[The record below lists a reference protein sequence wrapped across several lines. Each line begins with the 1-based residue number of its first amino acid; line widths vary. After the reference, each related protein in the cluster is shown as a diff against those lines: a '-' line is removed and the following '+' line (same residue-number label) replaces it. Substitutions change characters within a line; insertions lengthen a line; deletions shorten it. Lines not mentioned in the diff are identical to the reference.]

1 MLYSRQN
8 TEPFME
14 SMTFRRLGLG
24 RAASLACLLVWL
36 LAPAAVFHASSASV
50 VTFAGSPAPITDKDT
65 SRPFDQ
71 LALTAADPVSVVLT
85 FPDVRGSFPTG
96 SDFTRSTS

>member
-8 TEPFME
+8 TEPSME

-24 RAASLACLLVWL
+24 RAASFACLLVWL
-36 LAPAAVFHASSASV
+36 LAPAAVFHARSAPV
-50 VTFAGSPAPITDKDT
+50 VSFAGSPAAITDKGT

-71 LALTAADPVSVVLT
+71 LALTADDPVSLT
-85 FPDVRGSFPTG
+85 FSFPDVRGSFATSPG
-96 SDFTRSTS
+96 FTKS